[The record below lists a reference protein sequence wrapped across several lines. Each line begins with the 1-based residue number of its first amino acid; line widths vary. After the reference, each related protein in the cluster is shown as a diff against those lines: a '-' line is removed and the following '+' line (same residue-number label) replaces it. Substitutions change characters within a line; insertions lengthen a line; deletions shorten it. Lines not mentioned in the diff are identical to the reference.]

1 MRIRKQSMASG
12 LLYTDRA
19 YQTRASGRN
28 FWKFLLGKKPGN
40 SWMVSGLGLYEASV
54 SIGRSGSTYRAQ
66 VMLGVGAEHVTDPT
80 DKIQAEKNRASVGRC
95 APSLDTRTRL
105 RRGDGDPRF
114 QNFTLLSS
122 FIELY

>member
-12 LLYTDRA
+12 FLYTDRA
-19 YQTRASGRN
+19 YQTRARFS
-28 FWKFLLGKKPGN
+28 FWKFLLGRKPGN
-40 SWMVSGLGLYEASV
+40 SWKVSGLGLYEASV

-105 RRGDGDPRF
+105 RRGGW
-114 QNFTLLSS
+114 
-122 FIELY
+122 